1 MYHTAAYEYGF
12 ATKHLWRCLFTSVGG
27 QKQKRRGGGH
37 RMKREKC
44 PYAMLHSPACFFVVV
59 CLLVILFV
67 CLLKCRSLSQG
78 ACSFHLGL
86 IPIYLA

>member
-1 MYHTAAYEYGF
+1 
-12 ATKHLWRCLFTSVGG
+12 
-27 QKQKRRGGGH
+27 
-37 RMKREKC
+37 MKREKC